1 MESTNWI
8 DSSVKDEITKI
19 LVNGSSLMDEIRK
32 DNSLS
37 S

>member
-19 LVNGSSLMDEIRK
+19 LVNGSSQMDEIRK